1 MRRQSFGLPS
11 KPTSTTSNEKVLL
24 APPFAFLDM
33 MLLGDRACLLPAID
47 SPSAEVADIKSNNE
61 RLTKINKD
69 LDTMVVT
76 TKMRFNMR
84 SPTRAT
90 VITYPNRKKSR
101 RSCKNGKLKKP
112 VRTKKGGKRRCKKR
126 KYTKRKRSRRRSRK

>member
-11 KPTSTTSNEKVLL
+11 IPTSTTSNEKVLL

-61 RLTKINKD
+61 ADKRVIGSGHRARAPSIEAITWI
-69 LDTMVVT
+69 DTLFLVVS
-76 TKMRFNMR
+76 NQEQ
-84 SPTRAT
+84 A
-90 VITYPNRKKSR
+90 
-101 RSCKNGKLKKP
+101 
-112 VRTKKGGKRRCKKR
+112 
-126 KYTKRKRSRRRSRK
+126 KRSRREYKRVIGSGHRARAPSIEAITS

>member
-11 KPTSTTSNEKVLL
+11 IPTSTTSNEKVLL

-61 RLTKINKD
+61 ADKRVIGSGHRARAPSIEAITGSTLFFLFVSSQHNQQAKSEAKSKIKAKRLGR
-69 LDTMVVT
+69 LSV
-76 TKMRFNMR
+76 R
-84 SPTRAT
+84 
-90 VITYPNRKKSR
+90 PNRHTAAT
-101 RSCKNGKLKKP
+101 C
-112 VRTKKGGKRRCKKR
+112 
-126 KYTKRKRSRRRSRK
+126 YD

>member
-11 KPTSTTSNEKVLL
+11 IPTSTTSNEKVLL

-61 RLTKINKD
+61 ADKRVIGSGHRARAPSIEAITGSTLFFLFVSSQASSEIERKAKRLGR
-69 LDTMVVT
+69 LSV
-76 TKMRFNMR
+76 R
-84 SPTRAT
+84 
-90 VITYPNRKKSR
+90 PNRHTAHLLA
-101 RSCKNGKLKKP
+101 NLQ
-112 VRTKKGGKRRCKKR
+112 T
-126 KYTKRKRSRRRSRK
+126 

>member
-11 KPTSTTSNEKVLL
+11 IPTSTTSNEKVLL

-61 RLTKINKD
+61 AN
-69 LDTMVVT
+69 
-76 TKMRFNMR
+76 
-84 SPTRAT
+84 
-90 VITYPNRKKSR
+90 KSR
-101 RSCKNGKLKKP
+101 VIGSGHRARAPSIEAITWLDRHFATFSCLHLFVSSVWA
-112 VRTKKGGKRRCKKR
+112 VRPSVRGLLETSGIH
-126 KYTKRKRSRRRSRK
+126 TS

>member
-11 KPTSTTSNEKVLL
+11 IPTSTTSNEKVLL

-61 RLTKINKD
+61 ADKRVIGSGHRARAPSIEAITGSTLFFLLCQEQAKQ
-69 LDTMVVT
+69 
-76 TKMRFNMR
+76 R
-84 SPTRAT
+84 S
-90 VITYPNRKKSR
+90 S
-101 RSCKNGKLKKP
+101 
-112 VRTKKGGKRRCKKR
+112 
-126 KYTKRKRSRRRSRK
+126 

>member
-11 KPTSTTSNEKVLL
+11 TPTSTSNEKVLL

-61 RLTKINKD
+61 ADKADNRVIGSGHRARAPSIEAITWI
-69 LDTMVVT
+69 DTL
-76 TKMRFNMR
+76 FL
-84 SPTRAT
+84 A
-90 VITYPNRKKSR
+90 
-101 RSCKNGKLKKP
+101 
-112 VRTKKGGKRRCKKR
+112 
-126 KYTKRKRSRRRSRK
+126 

>member
-11 KPTSTTSNEKVLL
+11 IPTSTTSNEKVLL

-61 RLTKINKD
+61 ADKRVIGSGHRARAPSIEAITGSTLFFLFVSSQASEAKSKSEAFGPS
-69 LDTMVVT
+69 V
-76 TKMRFNMR
+76 RPSEPPHR
-84 SPTRAT
+84 SHLLAM
-90 VITYPNRKKSR
+90 IDF
-101 RSCKNGKLKKP
+101 
-112 VRTKKGGKRRCKKR
+112 RTS
-126 KYTKRKRSRRRSRK
+126 T